1 MLKLVWTILYS
12 ESMLYICDKKYNTM
26 ETAIKKQTAFRF
38 DSDLLEDLKSAAKRE
53 HRSLNNFVECILRDV
68 IYTELNEE
76 TKEAIA
82 EARSGKS
89 AGTLDMGSFETFMKS
104 LNEIE

>member
-1 MLKLVWTILYS
+1 MYLLSLFQKI
-12 ESMLYICDKKYNTM
+12 EIM
-26 ETAIKKQTAFRF
+26 EVAIKKQTAFRL
-38 DSDLLEDLKSAAKRE
+38 DSDLLDALKSAAKRE

-68 IYTELNEE
+68 VYTEPNEE

-89 AGTLDMGSFETFMKS
+89 AGTLDLESFETFMKS
-104 LNEIE
+104 LDEIE